1 MRILADENIPFSV
14 VKFIKEKGH
23 DVVTLYD
30 LNKREISDVEVVE
43 TAEKDDRIILTLDL
57 DFGHMYY
64 LSEQA
69 KINIMVVRPKII
81 FPENIIKCLNR
92 FFDLKIEPKGLVVVS
107 EKKVRIIR

>member
-1 MRILADENIPFSV
+1 MRILADENIPLSV
-14 VKFIKEKGH
+14 VKFLKKEGH

-30 LNKREISDVEVVE
+30 LNKRGISDIEVVE

-64 LSEQA
+64 FSEHA

-81 FPENIIKCLNR
+81 FPENIIKCLNK
-92 FFDLKIEPKGLVVVS
+92 FFDLNIKSKGLIVIS
-107 EKKVRIIR
+107 EKKVRIIK

>member
-1 MRILADENIPFSV
+1 MRILADENIPSV

-57 DFGHMYY
+57 DFGHM
-64 LSEQA
+64 
-69 KINIMVVRPKII
+69 
-81 FPENIIKCLNR
+81 
-92 FFDLKIEPKGLVVVS
+92 
-107 EKKVRIIR
+107 

>member
-14 VKFIKEKGH
+14 VKFLKKEGY

-30 LNKREISDVEVVE
+30 LNKRGISDMEVVE

-64 LSEQA
+64 FSEQG
-69 KINIMVVRPKII
+69 KINIIVVRPKII
-81 FPENIIKCLNR
+81 FSENIIKCLNR
-92 FFDLKIEPKGLVVVS
+92 FFDLNIKPEGLIVIS
-107 EKKVRIIR
+107 EKKIRIIK